1 VVELSHDSRPIIGRG
16 TPLGAAFLALATAS
30 IGLMV
35 ADVRYDQLE
44 RVRGWMNSAAYP
56 LQLAIDLPFSAWAS
70 IAGWFADSDRL
81 RQQNLELTAQLRDA
95 NLQLQRFDALEQEN
109 QRLREMRSR
118 SATVAK
124 RAIVASILKV
134 DLDPFRH
141 RVLLD
146 RGASDGVFKGQTVLD
161 AQGIFG
167 QIWRVNARTSEA
179 ILISDAEHAIPVK
192 SNRSGVRTIAVG
204 TGDPDRLSLPFV
216 TGESDIRKG
225 DLLISTG
232 MGGVF
237 PPGYPVAT
245 VTKVERSAKATFAIV
260 EARPAAALDRDSEV
274 MLVWFDAPQPGPEG
288 VAEDPAAAATLHGTD
303 RAEPTAARSGDAAS
317 ATAAPAAATSTSPAS
332 TAADSA
338 GGATAPAG
346 STPADS
352 TRVEA
357 SPAESAPG
365 ESAPLDAAPPQPA
378 PAPGAAAGE
387 TR

>member
-1 VVELSHDSRPIIGRG
+1 MVELSHDSRPIIGRG
-16 TPLGAAFLALATAS
+16 TPLGATFLALTTAS
-30 IGLMV
+30 IALMV

-70 IAGWFADSDRL
+70 VAGWFADSDRL
-81 RQQNLELTAQLRDA
+81 RQQNLELATQLRDA
-95 NLQLQRFDALEQEN
+95 QLQLQRFAALEKEN
-109 QRLREMRSR
+109 QRLREMRGS
-118 SATVAK
+118 SASVAK
-124 RAIVASILKV
+124 RAVVASILKV

-167 QIWRVNARTSEA
+167 QVWRVNARTSEV

-216 TGESDIRKG
+216 TGESDIREG
-225 DLLISTG
+225 DLLVSTG

-245 VTKVERSAKATFAIV
+245 VTRVERTAKATFAIV
-260 EARPAAALDRDSEV
+260 EARPTAALDRDSEV
-274 MLVWFDAPQPGPEG
+274 MLVWFDAPQPALEADAALAP
-288 VAEDPAAAATLHGTD
+288 DAAAPD
-303 RAEPTAARSGDAAS
+303 
-317 ATAAPAAATSTSPAS
+317 
-332 TAADSA
+332 
-338 GGATAPAG
+338 
-346 STPADS
+346 
-352 TRVEA
+352 
-357 SPAESAPG
+357 
-365 ESAPLDAAPPQPA
+365 
-378 PAPGAAAGE
+378 AAAGE
-387 TR
+387 SP

>member
-16 TPLGAAFLALATAS
+16 TPLGATFLALATAS

-70 IAGWFADSDRL
+70 IAGWFAGSERL
-81 RQQNLELTAQLRDA
+81 RQQNLELSTQLRDA
-95 NLQLQRFDALEQEN
+95 NLQLQRFEALEQEN
-109 QRLREMRSR
+109 RRLREMRSS
-118 SATVAK
+118 SAAVAK

-167 QIWRVNARTSEA
+167 QVWRVNARTSEA

-204 TGDPDRLSLPFV
+204 TGDPDRLVLPFV

-245 VTKVERSAKATFAIV
+245 VTRVERTSKATFAIV

-274 MLVWFDAPQPGPEG
+274 MLVWFDAPQPEPE
-288 VAEDPAAAATLHGTD
+288 VAVDDPAAATTPQGTD
-303 RAEPTAARSGDAAS
+303 RAEPTAARSGAAAS
-317 ATAAPAAATSTSPAS
+317 ATAPPAA
-332 TAADSA
+332 
-338 GGATAPAG
+338 
-346 STPADS
+346 
-352 TRVEA
+352 
-357 SPAESAPG
+357 SAPV
-365 ESAPLDAAPPQPA
+365 DAAPPQAAAVPD
-378 PAPGAAAGE
+378 AAAGE
-387 TR
+387 AQ

>member
-16 TPLGAAFLALATAS
+16 TPLGATFLALAAAS

-35 ADVRYDQLE
+35 ADVRNDQLGW
-44 RVRGWMNSAAYP
+44 VRGWMNSAAYP

-70 IAGWFADSDRL
+70 ITGWFADSNRL
-81 RQQNLELTAQLRDA
+81 RQQNLELNARLRDA
-95 NLQLQRFDALEQEN
+95 KLQLQRFESLEKEN
-109 QRLREMRSR
+109 QRLREMRGNST
-118 SATVAK
+118 AVAK

-146 RGASDGVFKGQTVLD
+146 RGASAGVFKGQTVLD

-167 QIWRVNARTSEA
+167 QVWRVNARTSEV

-204 TGDPDRLSLPFV
+204 TGDPNSLSLPFV

-245 VTKVERSAKATFAIV
+245 VTRVERTSKATFAIV
-260 EARPAAALDRDSEV
+260 EARPTAALDRDSEV
-274 MLVWFDAPQPGPEG
+274 MLVWFDAPQPE
-288 VAEDPAAAATLHGTD
+288 AEM
-303 RAEPTAARSGDAAS
+303 
-317 ATAAPAAATSTSPAS
+317 
-332 TAADSA
+332 
-338 GGATAPAG
+338 
-346 STPADS
+346 
-352 TRVEA
+352 
-357 SPAESAPG
+357 PAESAPPQPTPTQ
-365 ESAPLDAAPPQPA
+365 STPAQSTPAPTTVAPSTVAPSTVAPSTDAATTVAPSTVA
-378 PAPGAAAGE
+378 PATVAPATVDPATVDPATVDPATVDPATQDQSTPTADTAAGE
-387 TR
+387 SQ